1 MTKKYSR
8 EPATE
13 KSVKSRSNDTRV
25 SFKNTYETARACQ
38 GMTIPQALTYL
49 EDVLAHKRCIPYRRF
64 NGSMGRTAQ
73 AKEFGLVQGRWP
85 EKSVK
90 AVMNLLR
97 NLEANANTKQLDLEK
112 LIIEHVQVNKAQHGR
127 RRTYRAHG
135 RITRYLSTPCHIE
148 IWASEKAENVQ
159 RNKDAQKGVVVG
171 KRQPRRFLTAGEGN

>member
-8 EPATE
+8 EPTTE
-13 KSVKSRSNDTRV
+13 KSVKTRSNDTRV

-38 GMTIPQALTYL
+38 GMTIPTAIKYL
-49 EDVLAHKRCIPYRRF
+49 EDVLEHKRCIPYRRF

-85 EKSVK
+85 QKSCK
-90 AVMNLLR
+90 AVLNLLR
-97 NLEANANTKQLDLEK
+97 NLEANANTKQYDLEK
-112 LIIEHVQVNKAQHGR
+112 LVIEHVQVNRAQHGR

-148 IWASEKAENVQ
+148 MWATEKAENVK
-159 RNKDAQKGVVVG
+159 RDKDAKTGVVVG
-171 KRQPRRFLTAGEGN
+171 KRQPIRFLRAGESN